1 VRKLQKRFS
10 KLLNNLTKYITMGVS
25 VDDIKK
31 LRAKTSAGMG
41 LCKEALEKSNG
52 DMDKAVEYIN
62 DRSDVIGRLHNLTGA
77 KIGLCK
83 LAFEEVGKDFEKAV
97 ALIEERGWNEDI
109 EPSCEIGNGVI
120 DSYLHGTDQKLVALV
135 EVTCKTDFVA
145 KNDEFRSFVHELALQ
160 VAAMKPK
167 FVSKE
172 SLPKEKVEELK
183 DTFTKEILAEGKP
196 ENMVEKILEGKLNRY
211 FSDNCLLEQKWFK
224 DESKTIKNLLDENI
238 SKLGEPLEVRR
249 ILLWEFGK

>member
-1 VRKLQKRFS
+1 MA
-10 KLLNNLTKYITMGVS
+10 IS

-41 LCKEALEKSNG
+41 LCKEALEKEKGN
-52 DMDKAVEYIN
+52 MEKAIEYIN
-62 DRSDVIGRLHNLTGA
+62 ARSDVISRLHNLTGA

-83 LAFEEVGKDFEKAV
+83 LAFEEVGKDFEKATE
-97 ALIEERGWNEDI
+97 LIKSRGWDEDI
-109 EPSCEIGNGVI
+109 EPDCEIGNGII
-120 DSYLHGTDQKLVALV
+120 DSYLHGADRKLVALV
-135 EVTCKTDFVA
+135 EVSCKTDFVA
-145 KNDEFRSFVHELALQ
+145 KNDEFRAFVHELTLQ

-172 SLPKEKVEELK
+172 SVSEESIKELTEI
-183 DTFTKEILAEGKP
+183 FTKEAEAEGKP
-196 ENMVEKILEGKLNRY
+196 KEMLSKIVDGKLNRY

-224 DESKTIKNLLDENI
+224 DESKTMRNLLDEAI
-238 SKLGEPLEVRR
+238 TKLGEPLEIRR